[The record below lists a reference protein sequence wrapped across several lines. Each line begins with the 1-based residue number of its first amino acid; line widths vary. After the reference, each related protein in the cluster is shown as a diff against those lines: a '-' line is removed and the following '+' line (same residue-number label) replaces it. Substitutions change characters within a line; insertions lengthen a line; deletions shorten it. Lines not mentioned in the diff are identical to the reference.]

1 MIILS
6 QFRLK
11 FASKCYPL
19 SKQTPGAFLK
29 IIINIIEYCL
39 FPDRVK
45 KYNSENTFFVNK
57 FYLPLQEERFLSK
70 NDGALAWPGVF
81 GDKYASN
88 EYQTTMCKLSFTCLY
103 RGR

>member
-57 FYLPLQEERFLSK
+57 FYLPLQEEWFLSR
-70 NDGALAWPGVF
+70 NDGALAGPGVF
-81 GDKYASN
+81 EDKCAYN